1 MCVLQNWPNL
11 EKCPPFFQFYQNI
24 LNIFLV
30 KDLTNRVFFHKLK
43 AFASILFWLGCDV
56 WKMDDLFQRLLGS
69 ISIILNFSKKN
80 LVKTDIKQLSPK
92 KIEKFWWKLKEYK
105 PYLYPVGHF
114 GHPPKP
120 PLGLIWLPLIKSCH
134 KLKAAIIEKSTL
146 H

>member
-1 MCVLQNWPNL
+1 MWRKIGQIHKNVCHFFNFHQN
-11 EKCPPFFQFYQNI
+11 
-24 LNIFLV
+24 FLYLFLW
-30 KDLTNRVFFHKLK
+30 KIWQIVFFFFWSL
-43 AFASILFWLGCDV
+43 AFGSIFFWLGCDA
-56 WKMDDLFQRLLGS
+56 WKMDDLFQRPLWP
-69 ISIILNFSKKN
+69 IFIILNFSKKN
-80 LVKTDIKQLSPK
+80 LVKADIKQLSPK

>member
-1 MCVLQNWPNL
+1 MFRIIGR
-11 EKCPPFFQFYQNI
+11 PPFPQFSSKI
-24 LNIFLV
+24 SELFLV
-30 KDLTNRVFFHKLK
+30 KDLTNGFLFCFFKLK
-43 AFASILFWLGCDV
+43 AMESILFWLGCDV